1 MQNVRRDGDIK
12 FVTTERRRNY
22 LMLFFKKY
30 GSNRNEKNNNNKIL
44 INKSI
49 YLELSILDISKLAI
63 NEF

>member
-30 GSNRNEKNNNNKIL
+30 GSNRNEKNNNKIL